1 MRRKVE
7 VTVYDSD
14 WEFKFQSEAE
24 LIKTIFKKEIRAI
37 HHIGSTS
44 IPGLAAKPVIDIM
57 PVVIDI
63 KMVDRFNTEMI
74 SLGYEPRGENGLPGR
89 RYFQKGGNQR
99 THHVHI
105 YEKGSPEITRH
116 LAFRDYLR
124 ENEEDAKQYGALK
137 MKLAKQ
143 FPFNIDSYIKGK
155 EALVQEI
162 EMKAVEWCKKR
173 HSVQA
178 IQ

>member
-1 MRRKVE
+1 MTRKV
-7 VTVYDSD
+7 TVAPYNPD
-14 WEFKFQSEAE
+14 WPSLFKSEAA
-24 LIKTIFKKEIRAI
+24 LLKTIFKREILDI

-57 PVVIDI
+57 PIVNKIE
-63 KMVDRFNTEMI
+63 MVDRFNPEMI

-105 YEKGSPEITRH
+105 YEIGNPHITRH

-124 ENEEDAKQYGALK
+124 LNGEEAKQYGALK
-137 MKLAKQ
+137 MELAKQ
-143 FPFNIDSYIKGK
+143 YRLDIDAYIKGK
-155 EALVQEI
+155 EALVREI
-162 EMKAVEWCKKR
+162 EMKAIKWHEALC
-173 HSVQA
+173 
-178 IQ
+178 

>member
-1 MRRKVE
+1 MTRKVA
-7 VTVYDSD
+7 VTLYNPD
-14 WEFKFQSEAE
+14 WPSLFKSEAA
-24 LIKTIFKKEIRAI
+24 LLKKIFKREILDI

-57 PVVIDI
+57 PIVSDI
-63 KMVDRFNTEMI
+63 EMVDRFNEQMI

-105 YEKGSPEITRH
+105 YGKGSPDITRY

-124 ENEEDAKQYGALK
+124 LNVNEAKQYGALK
-137 MKLAKQ
+137 MELAKQ
-143 FPFNIDSYIKGK
+143 YPLDIEAYIKGK
-155 EALVQEI
+155 EALVRKM
-162 EMKAVEWCKKR
+162 EMKAIKWYESLC
-173 HSVQA
+173 
-178 IQ
+178 

>member
-1 MRRKVE
+1 
-7 VTVYDSD
+7 
-14 WEFKFQSEAE
+14 
-24 LIKTIFKKEIRAI
+24 
-37 HHIGSTS
+37 
-44 IPGLAAKPVIDIM
+44 M

-63 KMVDRFNTEMI
+63 EMVDRFNTEMI

-89 RYFQKGGNQR
+89 RYFQRGGNQR

-124 ENEEDAKQYGALK
+124 ENEEDAKQYGTLK

-155 EALVQEI
+155 EALVKEI
-162 EMKAVEWCKKR
+162 EVKAMEWYNER
-173 HSVQA
+173 HSL
-178 IQ
+178 

>member
-1 MRRKVE
+1 MTRKVT
-7 VTVYDSD
+7 VTCYNPD
-14 WEFKFQSEAE
+14 WKFKFQSESE
-24 LIKTIFKKEIRAI
+24 LIKTIFQEEILAI

-44 IPGLAAKPVIDIM
+44 VPGLAAKPVIDIL

-63 KMVDRFNTEMI
+63 ERVDRFNTEMI

-89 RYFQKGGNQR
+89 RYFQKGGNLR

-124 ENEEDAKQYGALK
+124 ANGEDAKQYGTLK
-137 MKLAKQ
+137 LELAKQ
-143 FPFNIDSYIKGK
+143 FPFDIDSYIKGK
-155 EALVQEI
+155 EAIVQEI
-162 EMKAVEWCKKR
+162 EMKAIDWYKKK
-173 HSVQA
+173 HSF
-178 IQ
+178 

>member
-1 MRRKVE
+1 MTRKVA
-7 VTVYDSD
+7 VTAYNPD
-14 WEFKFQSEAE
+14 WPSRFQREAE
-24 LIKTIFKKEIRAI
+24 HIRAI
-37 HHIGSTS
+37 FKGEILNIYHIGSTS

-57 PVVIDI
+57 PVVNQIE
-63 KMVDRFNTEMI
+63 KVDRFNTEMI

-89 RYFQKGGNQR
+89 RYFQKGGNLR

-124 ENEEDAKQYGALK
+124 ENNEDAKQYGTLK
-137 MKLAKQ
+137 LELAKQ
-143 FPFNIDSYIKGK
+143 FPFAIDSYIKGK

-162 EMKAVEWCKKR
+162 EMKAMKWYNKR
-173 HSVQA
+173 HSF
-178 IQ
+178 